1 MTQRPGLGLIGARVP
16 RREDARHLTGGATF
30 LADITLPGMREVAFV
45 RSRCAHARLI
55 GVTAPA
61 EAEGCVFTAA
71 NLGDVHVLDAGPE
84 LETFRRAPYP
94 PLATDRVRF
103 VGQSIA
109 ACVAASRA
117 QAEDIADAVQVD
129 LEELPA
135 VVDALAAMSGA
146 SCKLHESWPDNA
158 YLRGR
163 VASGD
168 MAALRR
174 SAPARISRQLKMNR
188 QVTVHLEGRGVVA
201 YWDPRRD
208 ELVIYLS
215 TQSPHT
221 ARHGFARFL
230 GLPERKVHV
239 IAPDVGGGFGGKGRP
254 IPEEFV
260 VAALALRLGCPVRWV
275 EDRREH
281 FLASIHARDHY
292 YDLTLYA
299 DRQGRILGLEGD
311 IVVNAGAYALWPPGP
326 VGEASL
332 AVRNL
337 PGPYRIS
344 NLDLNTV
351 TVATNKAPIG
361 AYRGVGRPGA
371 CFAIERLVDELANE
385 LGMEPVDVRRVN
397 LVSESEMPYR
407 TAADQLLD
415 TGDYR
420 ATLEHAVRMIDLDQ
434 VRRRQARGEADG
446 RRIGVGFSIYAEQTG
461 HGTAEWAK
469 RNACIN
475 SGYDSA
481 IVRMLPDGSVYVLT
495 GIQSHGQGLE
505 TTLAQ
510 IAATELG
517 VDMSSIAVRFGD
529 TAEIPFG
536 FGTFGSRST
545 IFAGGAIAKAC
556 RELKEKLCAIGA
568 HLLSA
573 DPERAT
579 IADGAVVAGSASIA
593 LSDVARIAH
602 FRPEKLPPGMP
613 ARLEVSADYEPGE
626 PGGVFSY
633 GVHAAVVAVD
643 PWTGQVEILDYAV
656 AEDCG
661 TIINPMIVDGQVIG
675 GVAQGIGTALYEE
688 IPYDEFGQPTATTF
702 GDYLVPCAPEVPA
715 IRVMH
720 TVTPATATTY
730 GQKGVGE
737 GGAIGAPA
745 AVVNAVAD
753 AFRATGAQFNETPLT
768 PRRLCEALDRAQF
781 VPEQRP

>member
-1 MTQRPGLGLIGARVP
+1 M
-16 RREDARHLTGGATF
+16 
-30 LADITLPGMREVAFV
+30 PGMREVAFV
-45 RSRCAHARLI
+45 RSQYAHARLVGI
-55 GVTAPA
+55 TVPP
-61 EAEGCVFTAA
+61 EFEGCVFTAA
-71 NLGDVHVLDAGPE
+71 GLDDVHILDAGPE
-84 LETFRRAPYP
+84 LDAFRRAPYP

-103 VGQSIA
+103 VGQSVA
-109 ACVAASRA
+109 ACVADSRA
-117 QAEDIADAVQVD
+117 QAEDIADTVQVQ

-135 VVDALAAMSGA
+135 VVDALAALEDGA
-146 SCKLHESWPDNA
+146 CKLHESWPDNA
-158 YLRGR
+158 YLRGS

-168 MAALRR
+168 MAAIRR
-174 SAPARISRQLKMNR
+174 SAPVRITRKLKMNR
-188 QVTVHLEGRGVVA
+188 QVTVHLEGRGVLA
-201 YWDPRRD
+201 YWDHRLD

-230 GLPERKVHV
+230 GLPERKVRV

-260 VAALALRLGCPVRWV
+260 VAALALKLGCPVRWV

-292 YDLTLYA
+292 YDLSLYA
-299 DRQGRILGLEGD
+299 DRQGRILGVEGD
-311 IVVNAGAYALWPPGP
+311 ILVNAGAYALWPPGP
-326 VGEASL
+326 IGEASL
-332 AVRNL
+332 AARNL
-337 PGPYRIS
+337 PGPYRIQ
-344 NLDLNTV
+344 NLDLRTV
-351 TVATNKAPIG
+351 TVATNKAPMG

-371 CFAIERLVDELANE
+371 CFAIERLVDELAYE
-385 LGMEPVDVRRVN
+385 LGMEPVDVRRAN
-397 LVSESEMPYR
+397 LVLESEMPYR
-407 TAADQLLD
+407 TAADQILD
-415 TGDYR
+415 TGNYG
-420 ATLEHAVRMIDLDQ
+420 AVLEHAVRMIDLVQ
-434 VRRRQARGEADG
+434 VRQRQARGEADG
-446 RRIGVGFSIYAEQTG
+446 RKIGVGFSIYAEQTG

-469 RNACIN
+469 RNAQIN

-481 IVRMLPDGSVYVLT
+481 TIRMLPDGSVYILA
-495 GIQSHGQGLE
+495 GIQNHGQGLE

-536 FGTFGSRST
+536 FGTFGSRSL

-556 RELKEKLCAIGA
+556 RELRKKIRAIGA
-568 HLLSA
+568 HLLSS
-573 DPERAT
+573 DPERT
-579 IADGAVVAGSASIA
+579 RIVDGMVVAENQSIA
-593 LSDVARIAH
+593 MSEVARVAH

-613 ARLEVSADYEPGE
+613 ARLEVSADYEPDE

-643 PWTGQVEILDYAV
+643 PWTGKVELLDYAV

-661 TIINPMIVDGQVIG
+661 TMINPMIVDGQVIG

-688 IPYDEFGQPTATTF
+688 IPYDDTGQPTATTF

-737 GGAIGAPA
+737 GGTIGAPA

-753 AFRATGAQFNETPLT
+753 AFRESGAQFNETPLT
-768 PRRLCEALDRAQF
+768 PRRLCAALDRAQF
-781 VPEQRP
+781 ALE